1 MEPYFVHSCAGG
13 ATTPLPVMV
22 SGFNPRV
29 SAPSKC
35 TLQIV
40 KDSKDTGS
48 HTQYSRRTIEKAM
61 LHI

>member
-22 SGFNPRV
+22 SSFNPRV

-40 KDSKDTGS
+40 KDSKDSGS
-48 HTQYSRRTIEKAM
+48 HTQYSVER
-61 LHI
+61 